1 MFEGNIYLKEDE
13 DPKYHK
19 RKMEVGDLIYG
30 WLYHKNGNRSPFK
43 EKGNPE
49 RVEIKEGEGKSLGGA
64 FLKVDNTTP

>member
-1 MFEGNIYLKEDE
+1 
-13 DPKYHK
+13 
-19 RKMEVGDLIYG
+19 MEVGDLIYG